1 MVTLRSVL
9 GRHGEDRAARHLES
23 LGYEVLE
30 RNYHCRQGEID
41 IVAREGGDLAFI
53 EVKSRRSD
61 ADGAAS
67 ESVTRRKRGRIVKAA
82 LAYLSE
88 RSLGE
93 VGCRFDVAEVYF
105 INGKPVTV
113 EVIKGAFSADDGG

>member
-1 MVTLRSVL
+1 MRSAL
-9 GRHGEDRAARHLES
+9 GRNGEDRAARHLES
-23 LGYEVLE
+23 LGYQVVE
-30 RNYHCRQGEID
+30 RNYRCREGEID
-41 IVAREGGDLAFI
+41 IVTREGGDLAFV

-61 ADGAAS
+61 VDSAAS
-67 ESVTRRKRGRIVKAA
+67 EAVTRRKRSRIVKAA

-105 INGKPVTV
+105 VNGKPVTV
-113 EVIKGAFSADDGG
+113 AVIKGAFSADDGA